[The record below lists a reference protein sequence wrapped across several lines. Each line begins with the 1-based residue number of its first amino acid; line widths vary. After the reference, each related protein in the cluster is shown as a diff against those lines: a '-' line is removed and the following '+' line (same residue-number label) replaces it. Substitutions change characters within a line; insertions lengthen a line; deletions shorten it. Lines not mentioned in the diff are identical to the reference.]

1 MGATFYVTVPIA
13 PVASHT
19 AALPTSNIIEGNTSH
34 SERLKGLNILVA
46 EDEED
51 ARKFLKLFLESHGAI
66 VTLAKNGLVAWKILN
81 ECPEAFNLLLSDVGM
96 PELDGLGYIA
106 KVRNSERTE
115 INEFNAVALTAYAYT
130 ADRVKALKAG
140 FSNYVSK
147 PVDAEELL
155 TVLEM
160 YKP

>member
-1 MGATFYVTVPIA
+1 
-13 PVASHT
+13 
-19 AALPTSNIIEGNTSH
+19 
-34 SERLKGLNILVA
+34 RILVA

-51 ARKFLKLFLESHGAI
+51 ARKFLRLFLESHGAQ
-66 VTLAKNGLVAWKILN
+66 VTLAKNGLVAWRILN
-81 ECPEAFNLLLSDVGM
+81 ETPLAFNLLLSDIGM
-96 PELDGLGYIA
+96 PELDGIGYIT
-106 KVRNSERTE
+106 KIRGSEHKE
-115 INEFNAVALTAYAYT
+115 IREFNAVALTAYAYT

-160 YKP
+160 YKPEGE